1 MAQSTLHVYKKNSRK
16 KNHTFEVP
24 GYKTVRRDR
33 QDARKGGLAILV
45 QNSISYLG
53 DE

>member
-1 MAQSTLHVYKKNSRK
+1 MFTRK
-16 KNHTFEVP
+16 LPEKNHTFEVP